1 MQNETG
7 VLGNRM
13 TKIHSHKDQQGEFTM
28 KTDLVSTRRHVV
40 NRRQI
45 LAGLGAAGAV
55 GALSAVAPGLASAA
69 IRPGKDTVLLVIDL
83 QNCFLPGGTLP
94 VKGGNEIIPVIN
106 ALGKKFANVVFTQDW
121 HTKNHTSFASS
132 HPGKKPFETIKLS
145 YGDQVLWPD
154 HCIQGSDDA
163 KLAAGI
169 DIPHAQLIIR
179 KGYHNEIDSYSTFV
193 AADKKTKTGLTGY
206 LLERGLTDVYVCGL
220 ATDFCVSW
228 SAIDARSANLKVSV
242 IEDACRGIDLNG
254 SVAAAWKSMAASG
267 VKRIQ
272 SADIA

>member
-1 MQNETG
+1 
-7 VLGNRM
+7 
-13 TKIHSHKDQQGEFTM
+13 M
-28 KTDLVSTRRHVV
+28 KPGPNPEKMSVNMSV

-45 LAGLGAAGAV
+45 LAGLGAVGAF
-55 GALSAVAPGLASAA
+55 GALSAIVPGLANAA
-69 IRPGKDTVLLVIDL
+69 VKPGKNAVLLVIDM

-106 ALGKKFANVVFTQDW
+106 ALGKKFSNVVFTQDW
-121 HTKNHTSFASS
+121 HTEHHTSFASS
-132 HPGKKPFETIKLS
+132 HPGKKPFETIKLA

-154 HCIQGSDDA
+154 HCVQGSDDA
-163 KLAAGI
+163 KLAAGL

-179 KGYHNEIDSYSTFV
+179 KGYHNEVDSYSTFV

-228 SAIDARSANLKVSV
+228 SAVDARSAKLDVSV

-272 SADIA
+272 SADIS